1 MKRKQVVKM
10 LSIGMAGILA
20 VSSCNGAGS
29 MVYAEE
35 ASQENVV
42 EGEAASESEEEQ
54 ENETEKTST
63 VQEKESSVEQETEET
78 TESTTEE
85 LTSEDTLAE
94 ETSEEEISEEGFS
107 QEETSEEETSE
118 ELTEIAEEEQVALA
132 AGIQME
138 ETQLQQFYGQ
148 ELTFDSTSGWDEK
161 GENHLGLHSD
171 AALNSGT
178 KVSFEMYIPA
188 ENAEYEGLMKVQ
200 GIARLGSN
208 WTWTQND
215 VIPELGSSDFTEE
228 VEIDGKLYKKAHVTF
243 TFGDEITSDY
253 LAEFTVKLAG
263 WMCNYTG
270 SVYYGNV
277 SLENGEEAEPDKPVQ
292 ENVLASWN
300 FDQDINGWYY
310 DGVWDNQGENSL
322 DWSGQYQALALKV
335 DYSKDVKSTWS
346 EIKASYRKDDFKV
359 KDANKITFDF
369 IYNPEQMTKGS
380 FKVKLFANSGIDT
393 NTSIYLDQAEDYA
406 DGLKVVHFSMN
417 YDTKDIENGFTI
429 GIIGSETD
437 YQGMIYLDNVTLMS
451 ETKQEDDIYVD
462 ATEQVTGQEM
472 KVSVQGDTLITG
484 AGSSAIAKD
493 ITLVDG
499 QAKDSVKQVYAY
511 LQAVGKTDSVIF
523 GQQNNTSHKA
533 GSSDLSCSDTM
544 DVVSSYTGVIGLD
557 GLSLAGD
564 EYSADRYLSEMQGQ
578 DSAYDSVAAQINQ
591 ASTQIEKNV
600 IAAAAL
606 TNYNIRN
613 GAIATLSLHM
623 PNFSSVSKTG
633 NDTGVSYAGYNFSG
647 YTPNL
652 LTGDVMNQILPGG
665 AYNDAFCAYL
675 DMVADYAHQ
684 VNGAVLFRPFHENT
698 GSWFWWG
705 AAFCDEQTY
714 KSAYKYTV
722 EYLRDEKNVHN
733 FLYVYGPGSEAA
745 SVEEYAARYPGDGY
759 VDMVGFDMYHSNPQQ
774 GDSFVTNFTKEL
786 QIVDDFAQAHG
797 KLVAVTET
805 GTSHDVAEG
814 DNQTA
819 LLKKDNARPDWYQEI
834 LNAVKGSNA
843 SYYLVWANFGEKDG
857 FYTPYVKSV
866 KEDGTKHGHEMMD
879 SFIRFFNQDNSIF
892 AINQKDVLEQMKT
905 VSIQAKSASTQSGY
919 IVSPVAGSRILE
931 AIELTAKVS
940 GVTDTDQVTF
950 VLSGK
955 DKNITL
961 QAQIT
966 DGYAT
971 AQLDQETLNGLGEAV
986 GTISL
991 VMNGTTIDTI
1001 RATFNIPEPEQDPY
1015 EIDGF
1020 ENYYGVDT
1028 MLTKN
1033 WATNKATG
1041 SSIAISLSRDYS
1053 YEGEYVMKFEY
1064 AETPD
1069 GWAGATI
1076 SKEVDW
1082 TDCDALQFWIVPD
1095 GKQQKTV
1102 IQITAGGNVY
1112 EYYMNLNDA
1121 YCEAGTEP
1129 VLVTIPFA
1137 LFVARDISGNP
1148 AGGLGND
1155 KNSITSVGLW
1165 VNAIA
1170 GSAAMDEDNMVRGAI
1185 YYDGITAV
1193 KSGKTEAEVKK
1204 IAQTPT
1210 QPSKPDVSPQ
1220 PSKPEVPTQSTEQS
1234 EESGTQST
1242 EQTGES
1248 GAAAVAQVVE
1258 PVYVTADGMQ
1268 VRGWDAV
1275 MDAAYRNAQL
1285 TSQQASLADST
1296 EAAQS
1301 RLTVD
1306 INLSGVTQLTIPQ
1319 TVVAKMKQSQADYNF
1334 YIRNIAITVSADTIA
1349 SWNGEMNLEVYL
1361 EKMLNFGEGFDAF
1374 CLRKN
1379 RKAAVLDHAVIN
1391 VALSTD
1397 KAGSIAYIFGKNAQS
1412 GYQLLYAEP
1421 VSGLGTAMIEAD
1433 SNEEY
1438 LILY

>member
-20 VSSCNGAGS
+20 ISSCNMAGG

-35 ASQENVV
+35 VSQENVV
-42 EGEAASESEEEQ
+42 EGENTEETFTESAAAEEEEQ
-54 ENETEKTST
+54 ENEEVEEAT
-63 VQEKESSVEQETEET
+63 VQTKETTVEKETEET

-85 LTSEDTLAE
+85 AAGEDEA
-94 ETSEEEISEEGFS
+94 S
-107 QEETSEEETSE
+107 QEETTQEATEEVTEEVTEEEP
-118 ELTEIAEEEQVALA
+118 VAMA
-132 AGIQME
+132 ADVE

-148 ELTFDSTSGWDEK
+148 ELTFDDTSSWDDK
-161 GENHLGLHSD
+161 GENQLGLSTD
-171 AALNSGT
+171 TALNSGT
-178 KVSFEMYIPA
+178 KVSFDLYIPA
-188 ENAEYEGLMKVQ
+188 ENAEYEGLIKVQ
-200 GIARLGSN
+200 GIARLGSG
-208 WTWTQND
+208 WSWTQND
-215 VIPELGSSDFTEE
+215 VIPELGSGDFTRE
-228 VEIDGKLYKKAHVTF
+228 VEIDGKLYRKAHVSF
-243 TFGDEITSDY
+243 AFGDEITQDY

-277 SLENGEEAEPDKPVQ
+277 TLENGAQEKPDKPVQ
-292 ENVLASWN
+292 ENVLASWS
-300 FDQDINGWYY
+300 FDENINGWYY
-310 DGVWDNQGENSL
+310 DGVWDNQGQNSL
-322 DWSGQYQALALKV
+322 DWSGQYQALAMQV

-346 EIKASYRKDDFKV
+346 EIKSSYWDDDFKV
-359 KDANKITFDF
+359 NDANKITFDF
-369 IYNPEQMTKGS
+369 IYDPALMTKGS

-393 NTSIYLDQAEDYA
+393 NTSINLDNAEDYA
-406 DGLKVVHFSMN
+406 DGLKVVHFSMSY
-417 YDTKDIENGFTI
+417 YDTKNIENGFTI
-429 GIIGSETD
+429 GLIGSETD
-437 YQGMIYLDNVTLMS
+437 YQGMVYLDNVTLMS
-451 ETKQEDDIYVD
+451 ETKQEEDIYVD
-462 ATEQVTGQEM
+462 ATEEITGQDM
-472 KVSVQGDTLITG
+472 KLSVQGDTLVTG
-484 AGSSAIAKD
+484 AGSSEIQKN
-493 ITLVDG
+493 ITLADG
-499 QAKDSVKQVYAY
+499 QATESVRQVYAY

-544 DVVSSYTGVIGLD
+544 DVVGSYTGIIGLD
-557 GLSLAGD
+557 GLSLVGN
-564 EYSADRYLSEMQGQ
+564 EYSADRYLSEMQGL
-578 DSAYDSVAAQINQ
+578 DDVYETVAARINQ

-623 PNFSSVSKTG
+623 PNFSTVSETG

-665 AYNDAFCAYL
+665 AYNEAFRAYL

-684 VNGAVLFRPFHENT
+684 VDGAVLFRPFHENT

-714 KSAYKYTV
+714 KSVYKYTV

-745 SVEEYAARYPGDGY
+745 SVEEYASRYPGDGY
-759 VDMVGFDMYHSNPQQ
+759 VDMVGFDMYHRNPQQ

-786 QIVDDFAQAHG
+786 QIVDDFAQTHG

-805 GTSHDVAEG
+805 GTAHDVAEG

-819 LLKKDNARPDWYQEI
+819 LLKSENARPDWHQEI
-834 LNAVKGSNA
+834 LDAVKGSNA
-843 SYYLVWANFGEKDG
+843 SYYLVWANFGEQDG

-879 SFIRFFNQDNSIF
+879 PFIRFFNQNNSIF
-892 AINQKDVLEQMKT
+892 AVNQKDALEQMKS
-905 VSIQAKSASTQSGY
+905 VSIQAKPAVTQSGY
-919 IVSPVAGSRILE
+919 IVAPVAGNRILD
-931 AIELTAKVS
+931 ATLLSARIS
-940 GVTDTDQVTF
+940 GVTADDQVTF

-955 DKNITL
+955 DREITL
-961 QAQIT
+961 QAQIA

-971 AQLDQETLNGLGEAV
+971 AQLEQDSLTALGEAV

-991 VMNGTTIDTI
+991 YINNTVADTI
-1001 RATFNIPEPEQDPY
+1001 RATFNIPQPEQDPY

-1041 SSIAISLSRDYS
+1041 SSITISLSRDYS

-1076 SKEVDW
+1076 SKEVSW
-1082 TDCDALQFWIVPD
+1082 EDCDALQFWTVPD

-1102 IQITAGGNVY
+1102 IQITGGGNVY
-1112 EYYMNLNDA
+1112 EYYMNLNED
-1121 YCEAGTEP
+1121 YCNAGTEP

-1137 LFVARDISGNP
+1137 LFVARDIAGNP
-1148 AGGLGND
+1148 AGGLEND
-1155 KNSITSVGLW
+1155 KSSITSVGLW

-1170 GSAAMDEDNMVRGAI
+1170 GSAAIDADNMVKGTI

-1193 KSGKTEAEVKK
+1193 KSGKTAAEVKK
-1204 IAQTPT
+1204 AEQTPT
-1210 QPSKPDVSPQ
+1210 EPSEPDAPVQPSTPQQ
-1220 PSKPEVPTQSTEQS
+1220 PSTPEQS
-1234 EESGTQST
+1234 SEQESSS
-1242 EQTGES
+1242 GES
-1248 GAAAVAQVVE
+1248 QNNSTAVASV
-1258 PVYVTADGMQ
+1258 
-1268 VRGWDAV
+1268 
-1275 MDAAYRNAQL
+1275 AQ
-1285 TSQQASLADST
+1285 
-1296 EAAQS
+1296 
-1301 RLTVD
+1301 
-1306 INLSGVTQLTIPQ
+1306 TQLVIPESE
-1319 TVVAKMKQSQADYNF
+1319 VEKMKQTQAAYNF
-1334 YIRNIAITVSADTIA
+1334 YIENIAVTVDAEAIA
-1349 SWNGEMNLEVYL
+1349 SWEGEMD
-1361 EKMLNFGEGFDAF
+1361 LNVKLRSIQKFSADFDAF
-1374 CLRKN
+1374 YIQKN
-1379 RKAAVLDHAVIN
+1379 KKASVLDKAIIN
-1391 VALSTD
+1391 VALS
-1397 KAGSIAYIFGKNAQS
+1397 AANAQNIAYVFGREAQNA
-1412 GYQLLYAEP
+1412 YQLLNASP
-1421 VSGLGTAMIEAD
+1421 VSEIGTVTIQAD
-1433 SNEEY
+1433 TNQEY

>member
-1 MKRKQVVKM
+1 MKRRQVVKM

-20 VSSCNGAGS
+20 VSSCNVAGG

-35 ASQENVV
+35 VSQENVV
-42 EGEAASESEEEQ
+42 EGETTSESEEEQ
-54 ENETEKTST
+54 EKETEKTST
-63 VQEKESSVEQETEET
+63 VQEKESTVEQETEET
-78 TESTTEE
+78 TESTTGESSKEDALEE
-85 LTSEDTLAE
+85 KV
-94 ETSEEEISEEGFS
+94 SEEVISE
-107 QEETSEEETSE
+107 EETSEEETTE

-132 AGIQME
+132 AEIQVE
-138 ETQLQQFYGQ
+138 EAQLQQFYGQ
-148 ELTFDSTSGWDEK
+148 ELTFDSTSGWDDK

-171 AALNSGT
+171 VALNSGT
-178 KVSFEMYIPA
+178 KVSFDLYIPS
-188 ENAEYEGLMKVQ
+188 ENAEYDGLLKVQ

-215 VIPELGSSDFTEE
+215 VIPELGSADFAEE
-228 VEIDGKLYKKAHVTF
+228 VEIDGKIYKKAHVTF
-243 TFGDEITSDY
+243 TFGDEITEDY

-277 SLENGEEAEPDKPVQ
+277 SLENGEE
-292 ENVLASWN
+292 
-300 FDQDINGWYY
+300 
-310 DGVWDNQGENSL
+310 
-322 DWSGQYQALALKV
+322 
-335 DYSKDVKSTWS
+335 
-346 EIKASYRKDDFKV
+346 
-359 KDANKITFDF
+359 
-369 IYNPEQMTKGS
+369 
-380 FKVKLFANSGIDT
+380 
-393 NTSIYLDQAEDYA
+393 
-406 DGLKVVHFSMN
+406 
-417 YDTKDIENGFTI
+417 
-429 GIIGSETD
+429 
-437 YQGMIYLDNVTLMS
+437 
-451 ETKQEDDIYVD
+451 TKQEDDIYVD
-462 ATEQVTGQEM
+462 ATEQVTGQDM
-472 KVSVQGDTLITG
+472 QITVQGDTLVTG

-499 QAKDSVKQVYAY
+499 RATDSVKQVYAY

-544 DVVSSYTGVIGLD
+544 DVVGSYTGVIGLD
-557 GLSLAGD
+557 GLSLVGD

-633 NDTGVSYAGYNFSG
+633 NDTGVSYAEYNFSG

-714 KSAYKYTV
+714 KSVYKYTV

-819 LLKKDNARPDWYQEI
+819 LLKKDNARPDWHQEI

-892 AINQKDVLEQMKT
+892 AVNQKAALEQMKT
-905 VSIQAKSASTQSGY
+905 VSIQAKSTATQSGY
-919 IVSPVAGSRILE
+919 IVSPVAGNRILE
-931 AIELTAKVS
+931 AIELTARVS

-971 AQLDQETLNGLGEAV
+971 AQLDQETLNELGEAV

-1033 WATNKATG
+1033 WTTNKATG
-1041 SSIAISLSRDYS
+1041 SSITISLSRDYS

-1064 AETPD
+1064 AETSD

-1082 TDCDALQFWIVPD
+1082 TDCDALQFWTVPD

-1137 LFVARDISGNP
+1137 LFVARDIAGNP
-1148 AGGLGND
+1148 AGGLEND

-1170 GSAAMDEDNMVRGAI
+1170 GSAAIDEDNMVRGTI

-1210 QPSKPDVSPQ
+1210 QPSEPDVPLQ
-1220 PSKPEVPTQSTEQS
+1220 PSKPEAPTQSTEQS
-1234 EESGTQST
+1234 EESGTQSS

-1248 GAAAVAQVVE
+1248 GAATVAQVVE
-1258 PVYVTADGMQ
+1258 PVYVTADGIQ
-1268 VRGWDAV
+1268 VSGWDAV
-1275 MDAAYRNAQL
+1275 IDAAYRNAQL
-1285 TSQQASLADST
+1285 ALQQVPLADSA
-1296 EAAQS
+1296 EAVQS
-1301 RLTVD
+1301 RLAVD
-1306 INLSGVTQLTIPQ
+1306 INLSGVAQLTIPQ
-1319 TVVAKMKQSQADYNF
+1319 TAVAKMKQSQADYNF
-1334 YIRNIAITVSADTIA
+1334 YIHNIAITVPADAIA
-1349 SWNGEMNLEVYL
+1349 LWNGEMNLKVYL
-1361 EKMLNFGEGFDAF
+1361 EKTLNFGEGFDAF
-1374 CLRKN
+1374 YIRKN
-1379 RKAAVLDHAVIN
+1379 QRAAVLDQAVLN
-1391 VALSTD
+1391 VALPAD
-1397 KAGSIAYIFGKNAQS
+1397 KAGNIAYIFGKNAQN
-1412 GYQLLYAEP
+1412 GYQLLYTEQ
-1421 VSGLGTAMIEAD
+1421 VSKLGTAVISAD

>member
-20 VSSCNGAGS
+20 ISSCNMAGG

-35 ASQENVV
+35 VSQENVV
-42 EGEAASESEEEQ
+42 EGENTEETFTESAAAEEEEQ
-54 ENETEKTST
+54 ENEEVEEAT
-63 VQEKESSVEQETEET
+63 VQTKETTVEKETEET

-85 LTSEDTLAE
+85 AAGEDEA
-94 ETSEEEISEEGFS
+94 S
-107 QEETSEEETSE
+107 QEETTQEATEEVTEEVTEEEMT
-118 ELTEIAEEEQVALA
+118 ELTEEEPVAMA
-132 AGIQME
+132 ADVE

-148 ELTFDSTSGWDEK
+148 ELAFDDTSSWDDK
-161 GENHLGLHSD
+161 GENQLGLSTD
-171 AALNSGT
+171 TALNSGT
-178 KVSFEMYIPA
+178 KVSFDLYIPA
-188 ENAEYEGLMKVQ
+188 ENAEYEGLIKVQ
-200 GIARLGSN
+200 GIARLGSG
-208 WTWTQND
+208 WSWTQND
-215 VIPELGSSDFTEE
+215 VIPELGSGDFTRE
-228 VEIDGKLYKKAHVTF
+228 VEIDGKLYRKAHVSF
-243 TFGDEITSDY
+243 SFGDEITQDY

-277 SLENGEEAEPDKPVQ
+277 TLENGAQEKPDNPVQ
-292 ENVLASWN
+292 ENVLASWS
-300 FDQDINGWYY
+300 FDENINGWYY
-310 DGVWDNQGENSL
+310 DGVWDNQGQNSL
-322 DWSGQYQALALKV
+322 DWSGQYQALAMQV

-346 EIKASYRKDDFKV
+346 EIKSSYWDDDFEV
-359 KDANKITFDF
+359 KDANKIAFDF
-369 IYNPEQMTKGS
+369 IYDPALMTKGS
-380 FKVKLFANSGIDT
+380 FKVKLFADSGIDT
-393 NTSIYLDQAEDYA
+393 NASINFDNAEDYA
-406 DGLKVVHFSMN
+406 DGFKVVHFSMS
-417 YDTKDIENGFTI
+417 YDTKNIENGFTI
-429 GIIGSETD
+429 GLIGSETD
-437 YQGMIYLDNVTLMS
+437 YQGMVYLDNVTLMS
-451 ETKQEDDIYVD
+451 ETKQEEDIYVD
-462 ATEQVTGQEM
+462 ATEEITGQDM
-472 KVSVQGDTLITG
+472 KLSVQGDTLVTG
-484 AGSSAIAKD
+484 AGSSEIQKN
-493 ITLVDG
+493 ITLADG
-499 QAKDSVKQVYAY
+499 QATDSVRQVYAY

-544 DVVSSYTGVIGLD
+544 DVVGSYTGIIGLD
-557 GLSLAGD
+557 GLSLAGN
-564 EYSADRYLSEMQGQ
+564 EYSADRYLSEMQGL
-578 DSAYDSVAAQINQ
+578 DDVYETVAARINQ

-623 PNFSSVSKTG
+623 PNFSTVSETG

-665 AYNDAFCAYL
+665 AYNEAFRAYL

-684 VNGAVLFRPFHENT
+684 VDGAVLFRPFHENT

-714 KSAYKYTV
+714 KSVYKYTV

-745 SVEEYAARYPGDGY
+745 SVEEYASRYPGDGY
-759 VDMVGFDMYHSNPQQ
+759 VDMVGFDMYHRNPQQ

-805 GTSHDVAEG
+805 GTAHDVAEG

-819 LLKKDNARPDWYQEI
+819 LLKSENTRPDWHQEI
-834 LNAVKGSNA
+834 LDAVKGSNA

-866 KEDGTKHGHEMMD
+866 KEDGAKHGHEMMD
-879 SFIRFFNQDNSIF
+879 PFIRFFNQNNSIF
-892 AINQKDVLEQMKT
+892 AVNQKDALEQMKS
-905 VSIQAKSASTQSGY
+905 VSIQAKPAATQSGY
-919 IVSPVAGSRILE
+919 IVAPVAGSRILD
-931 AIELTAKVS
+931 ATLLSARIS
-940 GVTDTDQVTF
+940 GVTADDQVTF

-955 DKNITL
+955 DREITL
-961 QAQIT
+961 QAQIA

-971 AQLDQETLNGLGEAV
+971 AQLEQDSLTALGEAV

-991 VMNGTTIDTI
+991 YINNTVADTI
-1001 RATFNIPEPEQDPY
+1001 RATFNIPQPEQDPY

-1041 SSIAISLSRDYS
+1041 SSITISLSRDYS

-1064 AETPD
+1064 AETSD

-1076 SKEVDW
+1076 SKEVSW
-1082 TDCDALQFWIVPD
+1082 EDCDALQFWTVPD

-1112 EYYMNLNDA
+1112 EYYMNLNED
-1121 YCEAGTEP
+1121 YCNAGTEP

-1137 LFVARDISGNP
+1137 LFVARDIAGNP
-1148 AGGLGND
+1148 AGGLEND
-1155 KNSITSVGLW
+1155 KSNITSIGLW

-1170 GSAAMDEDNMVRGAI
+1170 GSAAIDADNMVKGTI

-1193 KSGKTEAEVKK
+1193 KSGKTAVEVKK
-1204 IAQTPT
+1204 AEQTPT
-1210 QPSKPDVSPQ
+1210 EPSEPDVPVEPSTPQQPSAPG
-1220 PSKPEVPTQSTEQS
+1220 QSSGQ
-1234 EESGTQST
+1234 ESSS
-1242 EQTGES
+1242 GES
-1248 GAAAVAQVVE
+1248 QNNSTAAASVAQ
-1258 PVYVTADGMQ
+1258 
-1268 VRGWDAV
+1268 
-1275 MDAAYRNAQL
+1275 
-1285 TSQQASLADST
+1285 
-1296 EAAQS
+1296 
-1301 RLTVD
+1301 
-1306 INLSGVTQLTIPQ
+1306 TQLVIPESE
-1319 TVVAKMKQSQADYNF
+1319 VEKMKQTQAAYNF
-1334 YIRNIAITVSADTIA
+1334 YIENIAVTVDAEAIA
-1349 SWNGEMNLEVYL
+1349 SWEGEMD
-1361 EKMLNFGEGFDAF
+1361 LNVKLRSIQNFSADFDAF
-1374 CLRKN
+1374 YIQKN
-1379 RKAAVLDHAVIN
+1379 KKASVLDKAVIN
-1391 VALSTD
+1391 VALS
-1397 KAGSIAYIFGKNAQS
+1397 AANAQSIAYVFGREAQNA
-1412 GYQLLYAEP
+1412 YQLLNASP
-1421 VSGLGTAMIEAD
+1421 VSEIGTVTIQAD
-1433 SNEEY
+1433 TNQEY

>member
-20 VSSCNGAGS
+20 ISSCNMAGG

-35 ASQENVV
+35 VSQENVV
-42 EGEAASESEEEQ
+42 EGENTEETFTESADAEEEEQ
-54 ENETEKTST
+54 ENEEVEEAT
-63 VQEKESSVEQETEET
+63 VQTKETTVEKETEET

-85 LTSEDTLAE
+85 ASGEDEA
-94 ETSEEEISEEGFS
+94 S
-107 QEETSEEETSE
+107 QEETTQEATEEVTEEEMT
-118 ELTEIAEEEQVALA
+118 ELTEEEPVALA
-132 AGIQME
+132 ADVE

-148 ELTFDSTSGWDEK
+148 ELAFDDTSSWDDK
-161 GENHLGLHSD
+161 GENQLGLSTD
-171 AALNSGT
+171 TALNSGT
-178 KVSFEMYIPA
+178 KVSFDLYIPA
-188 ENAEYEGLMKVQ
+188 ENAEYEGLIKVQ
-200 GIARLGSN
+200 GIARLGSG
-208 WTWTQND
+208 WSWTQND
-215 VIPELGSSDFTEE
+215 VIPELGSGDFTRE
-228 VEIDGKLYKKAHVTF
+228 VEIDGKLYRKAHVSF
-243 TFGDEITSDY
+243 AFGDEITQDY

-277 SLENGEEAEPDKPVQ
+277 TLENGAQEKPDKPVQ
-292 ENVLASWN
+292 ENVLASWS
-300 FDQDINGWYY
+300 FDENINGWYY
-310 DGVWDNQGENSL
+310 DGVWDNQGQNSL
-322 DWSGQYQALALKV
+322 DWSGQYQALAMQV

-346 EIKASYRKDDFKV
+346 EIKSSYWDDDFKV
-359 KDANKITFDF
+359 NDANKITFDF
-369 IYNPEQMTKGS
+369 IYDPALMTKGS

-393 NTSIYLDQAEDYA
+393 NTSINLDNAEDYA
-406 DGLKVVHFSMN
+406 DGLKVVHFSMSY
-417 YDTKDIENGFTI
+417 YDTKNIENGFTI
-429 GIIGSETD
+429 GLIGSETD
-437 YQGMIYLDNVTLMS
+437 YQGMVYLDNVTLMS
-451 ETKQEDDIYVD
+451 ETKQEEDIYVD
-462 ATEQVTGQEM
+462 ATEEITGQDM
-472 KVSVQGDTLITG
+472 KLSVQGDTLVTG
-484 AGSSAIAKD
+484 AGSSEIQKN
-493 ITLVDG
+493 ITLADG
-499 QAKDSVKQVYAY
+499 QATESVRQVYAY

-544 DVVSSYTGVIGLD
+544 DVVGSYTGIIGLD
-557 GLSLAGD
+557 GLSLVGN
-564 EYSADRYLSEMQGQ
+564 EYSADRYLGEMQGL
-578 DSAYDSVAAQINQ
+578 DDVYETVAARINQ

-623 PNFSSVSKTG
+623 PNFSTVSETG

-665 AYNDAFCAYL
+665 AYNEAFRAYL

-684 VNGAVLFRPFHENT
+684 VDGAVLFRPFHENT

-714 KSAYKYTV
+714 KSVYKYTV

-745 SVEEYAARYPGDGY
+745 SVEEYASRYPGDGY
-759 VDMVGFDMYHSNPQQ
+759 VDMVGFDMYHRNPQQ

-805 GTSHDVAEG
+805 GTAHDVAEG

-819 LLKKDNARPDWYQEI
+819 LLKSENTRPDWHQEI
-834 LNAVKGSNA
+834 LDAVKGSNA

-866 KEDGTKHGHEMMD
+866 KEDGAKHGHEMMD
-879 SFIRFFNQDNSIF
+879 PFIRFFNQNNSIF
-892 AINQKDVLEQMKT
+892 AVNQKDALEQMKS
-905 VSIQAKSASTQSGY
+905 VSIQARPAATQSGY
-919 IVSPVAGSRILE
+919 IVAPVAGSRILD
-931 AIELTAKVS
+931 ATLLSARIS
-940 GVTDTDQVTF
+940 GVTADDQVTF

-955 DKNITL
+955 DREITL
-961 QAQIT
+961 QAQIA

-971 AQLDQETLNGLGEAV
+971 AQLEQDSLTALGEAV

-991 VMNGTTIDTI
+991 YINNTVADTI
-1001 RATFNIPEPEQDPY
+1001 RATFNIPQPEQDPY

-1041 SSIAISLSRDYS
+1041 SSITISLSRDYS

-1076 SKEVDW
+1076 SKEVSW
-1082 TDCDALQFWIVPD
+1082 EDCDALQFWTVPD

-1112 EYYMNLNDA
+1112 EYYMNLNED
-1121 YCEAGTEP
+1121 YCNAGTEP

-1137 LFVARDISGNP
+1137 LFVARDIAGNP
-1148 AGGLGND
+1148 AGGLEND
-1155 KNSITSVGLW
+1155 KSSITSVGLW

-1170 GSAAMDEDNMVRGAI
+1170 GSAAIDADNMVKGTI

-1193 KSGKTEAEVKK
+1193 KSGKTTAEVKK
-1204 IAQTPT
+1204 AEQTPT
-1210 QPSKPDVSPQ
+1210 EPSEPDAPVQPSTPQQ
-1220 PSKPEVPTQSTEQS
+1220 PSTPEQS
-1234 EESGTQST
+1234 SEQESSS
-1242 EQTGES
+1242 GES
-1248 GAAAVAQVVE
+1248 QNNSTAAASVAQ
-1258 PVYVTADGMQ
+1258 
-1268 VRGWDAV
+1268 
-1275 MDAAYRNAQL
+1275 AQL
-1285 TSQQASLADST
+1285 
-1296 EAAQS
+1296 
-1301 RLTVD
+1301 V
-1306 INLSGVTQLTIPQ
+1306 IPESA
-1319 TVVAKMKQSQADYNF
+1319 VEKMKQTQAAYNF
-1334 YIRNIAITVSADTIA
+1334 YIENIAVTVDAEAIA
-1349 SWNGEMNLEVYL
+1349 SWEGEMD
-1361 EKMLNFGEGFDAF
+1361 LNVKLRSIQNFSADFDAF
-1374 CLRKN
+1374 YIQKN
-1379 RKAAVLDHAVIN
+1379 KKASVLDKAVIN
-1391 VALSTD
+1391 VALSAA
-1397 KAGSIAYIFGKNAQS
+1397 KAQSIAYIFGREAQNA
-1412 GYQLLYAEP
+1412 YQLLNASP
-1421 VSGLGTAMIEAD
+1421 VSEIGTVTIQAD
-1433 SNEEY
+1433 TNQEY